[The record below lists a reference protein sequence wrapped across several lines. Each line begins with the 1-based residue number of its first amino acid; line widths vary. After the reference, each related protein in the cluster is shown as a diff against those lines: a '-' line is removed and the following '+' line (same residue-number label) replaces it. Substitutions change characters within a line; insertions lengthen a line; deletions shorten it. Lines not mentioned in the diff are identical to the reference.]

1 MTISAENAQLD
12 PDYARLHPEVRAGRY
27 VLIAVTDTGTGMSKE
42 VLERAFEPFFTTK
55 DVGAGSGLG
64 LSMVYGFAKQ
74 SKGHLALYSEPGNG
88 TTVRI
93 FIPRALQEEE
103 AKDQRPPEVRPDAL
117 RGRGETVLVVEDETR
132 VRRMTV
138 ARLQNLGYRVVE
150 AANGPAALACLE
162 QHPDVDLL
170 FTDIVMPGGM
180 SGTELAAQVRILRP
194 DIQVLF
200 MSGYAEPDVVRQGQ
214 MAGSAWLKKPHTAA
228 ELARTLRTIL
238 DDTQTASA

>member
-1 MTISAENAQLD
+1 
-12 PDYARLHPEVRAGRY
+12 
-27 VLIAVTDTGTGMSKE
+27 
-42 VLERAFEPFFTTK
+42 
-55 DVGAGSGLG
+55 
-64 LSMVYGFAKQ
+64 MVYGFAKQ
-74 SKGHLALYSEPGNG
+74 SKGHVAIYSEPGHG

-93 FIPRALQEEE
+93 YIPRALQEEE
-103 AKDQRPPEVRPDAL
+103 QGELRQPQARPDAL

-138 ARLQNLGYRVVE
+138 ARLQHLGYQVIE

-162 QHPDVDLL
+162 QHPEVDLL

-180 SGTELAAQVRILRP
+180 SGTELAAQVRVLRP
-194 DIQVLF
+194 DVHVLF

-228 ELARTLRTIL
+228 ELAHTLRTIL
-238 DDTQTASA
+238 DGA